1 MANIVISRAVC
12 LSGFS
17 RQRGIVLVVVLW
29 VVTLL
34 SIMAASFAYSMRT
47 GTTLAT
53 HSVGRAQARALAE
66 AGVTYAMMHMLSPKA
81 AEDWPADGSLREW
94 QFGAGRM
101 VISVVDAG
109 GKIDLNRASRELL
122 GGLLSNVGGVPDD
135 SLDGLL
141 DAIEDWRDPD
151 DIPLLNG
158 AETEAYHASGRKI
171 GPKNAP
177 FEIIGELQSVLGITP
192 DLYQRIA
199 DELTVYS
206 NSPGINPALASA
218 ATLLAVPGIDALSI
232 EDYIELRAE
241 HQSQG
246 LPPPPPPVIG
256 AYLSQGRGL
265 AYHIIVDVQ
274 VESGASA
281 FVEAVVT
288 RERRQNQL
296 YHVRVWRESR

>member
-1 MANIVISRAVC
+1 MASILIFGTDN
-12 LSGFS
+12 LPGFS
-17 RQRGIVLVVVLW
+17 RQRGIILVVVLW

-47 GTTLAT
+47 ETTLAT

-66 AGVTYAMMHMLSPKA
+66 AGIAYAMMHMLSPRA
-81 AEDWPADGSLREW
+81 AQDWPADGSIREW
-94 QFGAGRM
+94 QFGDGRM
-101 VISVVDAG
+101 QISVIDAG

-122 GGLLSNVGGVPDD
+122 GGLLSTIGGVSDD
-135 SLDGLL
+135 SLDSLL

-151 DIPLLNG
+151 DIALLNG
-158 AETEAYHASGRKI
+158 AEDEAYRAAGRKI

-177 FEIIGELQSVLGITP
+177 FEIVDELQSVLGITP

-218 ATLLAVPGIDALSI
+218 ATLLAVPGIDPVTV
-232 EDYIELRAE
+232 EDYIDLRAE
-241 HQSQG
+241 NQSLG
-246 LPPPPPPVIG
+246 LPPPSPPAIG
-256 AYLSQGRGL
+256 AYLSQSRGL
-265 AYHIIVDVQ
+265 AYHITVDVQ

-288 RERRQNQL
+288 RERRQNEL
-296 YHVRVWRESR
+296 YYVRSWREGR